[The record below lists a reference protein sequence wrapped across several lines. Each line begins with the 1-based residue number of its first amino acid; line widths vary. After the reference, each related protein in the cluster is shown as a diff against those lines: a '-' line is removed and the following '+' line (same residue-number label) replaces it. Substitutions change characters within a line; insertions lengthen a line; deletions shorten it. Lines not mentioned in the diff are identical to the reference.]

1 MKHIIVGN
9 GPAGVAAARTLRKIA
24 PRDEVVVVAEEAQP
38 FYSKV
43 LTSYFVSGKVPYEKM
58 LLANDEEFQQ
68 AGIRLMTGRQALRID
83 AAAKTVALSDGEK
96 IGYDRLLIA
105 AGAAPFV
112 PPIEGAKLPGVFTLW
127 THDDAVRMREWV
139 SDAQKAVVIGGGLVG
154 LKAAEAFMARGLSV
168 TVVELL
174 DRVLPQVLLKEDAGI
189 VQMALEQKGLAVRT
203 GTSVVQISGEGKVQ
217 RVTLGDGTALPCDV
231 VVVSTGVRPNLAL
244 AKSAGIAI
252 GRGILVDEY
261 LRTSARDVYAAGDV
275 AEGWDLAR
283 GRQLPNPTWGN
294 ASEQGRVAA
303 HNMAG
308 QTKPFRGA
316 VTVNTF
322 TFLGFRMAAVGITQ
336 PDGDFS
342 QVQTYVDP
350 RTGDYSKVIRLGDRL
365 VGGIAIGDVRMV
377 GIWRGLIAK
386 KGPDGAVASALLG
399 SKTNFAWTHNLG
411 LGD

>member
-1 MKHIIVGN
+1 M
-9 GPAGVAAARTLRKIA
+9 
-24 PRDEVVVVAEEAQP
+24 
-38 FYSKV
+38 
-43 LTSYFVSGKVPYEKM
+43 
-58 LLANDEEFQQ
+58 
-68 AGIRLMTGRQALRID
+68 
-83 AAAKTVALSDGEK
+83 
-96 IGYDRLLIA
+96 
-105 AGAAPFV
+105 
-112 PPIEGAKLPGVFTLW
+112 
-127 THDDAVRMREWV
+127 
-139 SDAQKAVVIGGGLVG
+139 
-154 LKAAEAFMARGLSV
+154 
-168 TVVELL
+168 
-174 DRVLPQVLLKEDAGI
+174 LLKEDACI
-189 VQMALEQKGLAVRT
+189 VQRALEQKGLAVQT

-217 RVTLGDGTALPCDV
+217 RVTLGDGTVLPCDV

-308 QTKPFRGA
+308 HTKPFNGA

-336 PDGDFS
+336 PEGDFC
-342 QVQTYVDP
+342 QVESYIDP
-350 RTGDYSKVIRLGDRL
+350 KSGDYRKLIKLGDRL
-365 VGGIAIGDVRMV
+365 VGGITVGDVRMA

-386 KGPDGAVASALLG
+386 KGPDAPAALRAARRQDQLRLDPQPGPWRLTLPGCAATLLSRGPVPHLTGPRPVFFYRMLNCANLPWPVRPGAWIDTLEGVSG
-399 SKTNFAWTHNLG
+399 CS
-411 LGD
+411 